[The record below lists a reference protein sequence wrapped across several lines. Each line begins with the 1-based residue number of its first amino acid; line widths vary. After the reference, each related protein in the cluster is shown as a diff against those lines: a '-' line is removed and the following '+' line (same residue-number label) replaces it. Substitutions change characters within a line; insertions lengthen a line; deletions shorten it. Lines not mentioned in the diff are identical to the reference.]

1 MFKAKINRVSTIF
14 LVIVLL
20 ATFVNPFPASACLE
34 RDAKKASAKV
44 EKAKEDCKNAAEKV
58 EEKNHQLYK
67 TNVYVAVAALAYCG
81 AVGTGNLFQIAGAW
95 AVLAAAVSEQ
105 VLAQQ
110 AYDQAKW
117 ELDFKN
123 QNLQILLE
131 RWRKIMAELQ
141 KLEQQ
146 IFNLKQEIS
155 SLESQISDL
164 KEEVKKEKDEQ
175 GGSPGSE
182 ASNKIAELEAKLEKK
197 EAELKAAVAEHSC

>member
-1 MFKAKINRVSTIF
+1 MQRKHRLKWKKLKKIVKMQPRK
-14 LVIVLL
+14 L
-20 ATFVNPFPASACLE
+20 
-34 RDAKKASAKV
+34 RKKITNSIRP
-44 EKAKEDCKNAAEKV
+44 
-58 EEKNHQLYK
+58 
-67 TNVYVAVAALAYCG
+67 NVYVAVAALAYCG

-197 EAELKAAVAEHSC
+197 EAELEAADAEHGC